1 MVAVTRRSLW
11 ERISN
16 GEYGED
22 RRALLIELS
31 QDLSV
36 VGDSEAV
43 VMNTMPL
50 SEREREQ
57 YGDWR

>member
-1 MVAVTRRSLW
+1 VRRRSLW

-43 VMNTMPL
+43 VMNTVPL
-50 SEREREQ
+50 SDSERAK